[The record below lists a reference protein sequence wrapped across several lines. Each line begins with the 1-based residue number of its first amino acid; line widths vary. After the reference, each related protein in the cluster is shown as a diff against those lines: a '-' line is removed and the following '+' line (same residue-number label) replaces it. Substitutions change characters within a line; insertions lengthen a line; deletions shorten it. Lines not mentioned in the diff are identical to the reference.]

1 MPNVSGDKF
10 IACDTPRQHAD
21 FVLFGAPF
29 DSTASYRPGARFGC
43 RAVRAES
50 FGIETYSP
58 YQDRDLA
65 DILAHDAGDLELCIG
80 DADAAVSQIELF
92 ASDIL
97 AEGKVPVLIGG
108 EHLVSLGAIRAAA
121 RWYPGLHIL
130 QLDAHA
136 DLRDD
141 YLGQK
146 LSHATVMRRAW
157 EVTGD
162 GRVHQFGIR
171 SGDKSEFL
179 FAKKHTDL
187 HPFGLDGLD
196 ECVKSLAGKPV
207 YVTLDLDV
215 LDPSEFPGTGTPEA
229 GGIRFC
235 ELMRAVESIGS
246 LSVVGLDMTELCPV
260 YDQSGVSTAAAC
272 KILRELLL
280 SVRTAPERKV

>member
-1 MPNVSGDKF
+1 MLNVSGDRF
-10 IACDTPRQHAD
+10 IACDAPREKAD

-29 DSTASYRPGARFGC
+29 DSTASYRPGARFGS

-58 YQDRDLA
+58 YQDRDLE
-65 DILAHDAGDLELCIG
+65 DILAHDAGDLELRIG
-80 DADAAVSQIELF
+80 DAVAALSQIEHF
-92 ASDIL
+92 ASGVL
-97 AEGKVPVLIGG
+97 AEGRVPVLIGG

-121 RWYPGLHIL
+121 KWYPELHVL
-130 QLDAHA
+130 QFDAHA

-157 EVTGD
+157 ELTGD

-171 SGDKSEFL
+171 SGEKSEFS
-179 FAKKHTDL
+179 FAKEHTDF
-187 HPFGLDGLD
+187 HPFSLDGLN

-229 GGIRFC
+229 GGISFAA
-235 ELMRAVESIGS
+235 LMGAVEAMGS
-246 LSVVGLDMTELCPV
+246 LSVVGFDMTELCPV
-260 YDQSGVSTAAAC
+260 YDQSGISSAAAC

-280 SVRTAPERKV
+280 SVRTAPKREV